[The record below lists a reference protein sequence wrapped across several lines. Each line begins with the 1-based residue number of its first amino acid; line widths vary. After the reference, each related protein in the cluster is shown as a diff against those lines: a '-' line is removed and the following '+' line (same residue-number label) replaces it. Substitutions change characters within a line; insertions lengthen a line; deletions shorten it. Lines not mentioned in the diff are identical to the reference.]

1 VLWRLPW
8 ICMTDLSARGGNRMT
23 KYEIILYWSDEDQ
36 AFVAEV
42 PELAGCAADG
52 PTREEAL
59 ANAETVIAE
68 WLEIARELGRPIPE
82 PKGRLLFA

>member
-1 VLWRLPW
+1 
-8 ICMTDLSARGGNRMT
+8 MT
-23 KYEIILYWSDEDQ
+23 KYEIILYWSNEDE
-36 AFVAEV
+36 AFIAEV

-52 PTREEAL
+52 ATRQEAL

-68 WLEIARELGRPIPE
+68 WIEIALELGRPIPE

>member
-1 VLWRLPW
+1 
-8 ICMTDLSARGGNRMT
+8 MT
-23 KYEIILYWSDEDQ
+23 KYEIILYWSNEDE

-52 PTREEAL
+52 ATRQEAL
-59 ANAETVIAE
+59 ANVEMVIEEWIET
-68 WLEIARELGRPIPE
+68 ARELGRPIPE

>member
-1 VLWRLPW
+1 
-8 ICMTDLSARGGNRMT
+8 MT
-23 KYEIILYWSDEDQ
+23 KYEVILYWSSEDD

-52 PTREEAL
+52 ATRQEAL
-59 ANAETVIAE
+59 ANVEVVIAE
-68 WLEIARELGRPIPE
+68 WLETAIELGRLIPE